1 MHVHC
6 QYLNIYPLQ
15 THPIMRQWGQMTT
28 PLPFI
33 ISEGQLPRNSEE
45 RWSGPPHSGVA
56 LFLFATGKQHQI
68 KG

>member
-1 MHVHC
+1 
-6 QYLNIYPLQ
+6 
-15 THPIMRQWGQMTT
+15 MRQWGQMTT